1 MAIWG
6 IGAYYFDDREDKSDI
21 FINEGT
27 AFIGYLEKDKPE
39 YYELIKQVKIGDV
52 LVLKA
57 RFPLNR
63 HVLRIKAIGMAT
75 DTNFNLENGALNRK
89 GIKVKWFF
97 DFRHAPE
104 EIALTKENN
113 RSDLANTIMKIEN
126 ESLIEAIA
134 EILKKHGNSPEAAE

>member
-39 YYELIKQVKIGDV
+39 YYELIKQVRIGDV

-63 HVLRIKAIGMAT
+63 HVLRIKAVGMAT

-89 GIKVKWFF
+89 GIK
-97 DFRHAPE
+97 
-104 EIALTKENN
+104 
-113 RSDLANTIMKIEN
+113 
-126 ESLIEAIA
+126 
-134 EILKKHGNSPEAAE
+134 